1 MEAITQHDTDSK
13 RALTNV
19 QELYA
24 SAEAQAGAVIKQEE
38 DLTVRARQVN
48 QRAWE
53 VEELEGQLQ
62 EQEGQLQEQE
72 G

>member
-1 MEAITQHDTDSK
+1 LYTSVEA
-13 RALTNV
+13 R
-19 QELYA
+19 
-24 SAEAQAGAVIKQEE
+24 AGAVIKQEE

-62 EQEGQLQEQE
+62 EREGQL
-72 G
+72 